1 MTFHILN
8 CVMSK
13 VYDRGVIFPDIHFP
27 KHDELALRTALK
39 VIEAV
44 KPTYFLNLGDIVEGD
59 SVSAWKWKRKKRPP
73 LEYQLPEIIEELKLI
88 NEGFD
93 RIDEVLDKV
102 KCKKR
107 VFAQGNHE
115 IWFDNF
121 VDEHPYLPEYKSYE
135 ALKIKER
142 GYDWHPYGKIFKV
155 NDSKLHAYHG
165 GHYMGLN
172 HAKSHVQNLG
182 VNVIYGHTHD
192 NIKSVVTH
200 MDGPKMA
207 QSMGCLCKMEK
218 SFLKNRQT
226 NWTHN
231 VGIVDFYDDGL
242 YNLIVLNI
250 IDGKPTYNG
259 KVIKG

>member
-1 MTFHILN
+1 M
-8 CVMSK
+8 
-13 VYDRGVIFPDIHFP
+13 
-27 KHDELALRTALK
+27 
-39 VIEAV
+39 
-44 KPTYFLNLGDIVEGD
+44 VEGE

-73 LEYQLPEIIEELKLI
+73 LEYQLPEINAEIKLI
-88 NEGFD
+88 NEGCD

-102 KCKKR
+102 KCKKK

-115 IWFDNF
+115 LWFDNF
-121 VDEHPYLPEYKSYE
+121 VDEHPYLPDYKSYE
-135 ALKIKER
+135 ALKMKER
-142 GYDWHPYGKIFKV
+142 GYAWHPYGKVFRV

-165 GHYMGLN
+165 GHYMGIN

-182 VNVIYGHTHD
+182 VSIIYGHTHD

-250 IDGKPTYNG
+250 IDGKTTYNG